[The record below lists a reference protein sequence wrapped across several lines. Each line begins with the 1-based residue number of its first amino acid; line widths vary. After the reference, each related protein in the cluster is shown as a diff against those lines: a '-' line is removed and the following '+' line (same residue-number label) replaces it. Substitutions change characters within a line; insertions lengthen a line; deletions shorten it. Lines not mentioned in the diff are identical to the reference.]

1 MKRKSRTGSAPFLT
15 AGAAML
21 GAMMTTGAATL
32 RAGETYFARPDGIW
46 NSPDNWDAGLPTAG
60 DDAVIGS
67 SKSGKTNPA
76 TAWIHTGDNATA
88 ARVRVGQ
95 NNAKGCGA
103 LNMDGG
109 ALVVTNR
116 FYLAPDGTGTV
127 RQTGGTVTLPALEI
141 GTGGSAVG
149 CWDLAGGVVSNSGA
163 VLLGY
168 NRGGS
173 ATMLIHDAGVMVGGE
188 FQLGSSAGGWGKGNG
203 MLTVADGGTLGPI
216 TALKVCPAYA
226 GDGAVGT
233 FVVSNATANLA
244 PGYISSAAY
253 IGSTGQFFLANAML
267 TVSNISWADYGV
279 CYTHVYSGT
288 TVTNFGSLS
297 VGANHGGQATLEMA
311 NSQWEQRGAMTM
323 AYNSG
328 TKGTLTLGD
337 GARWQQRANVV
348 VAQGGSAWL
357 SLSNAVFACDENS
370 ITIAKGAAASGM
382 GYVNLAGN
390 SLLTAGSITV
400 GTSAGSQGFITLAD
414 QSVVTNYGS
423 LVLGSDNGS
432 RGTLNL
438 GAGQWWQV
446 GDLNIASIF
455 RGDGQLWVT
464 GGVFTL
470 SGNANLAT
478 ASGYA
483 ANTALMVISNGVF
496 RQTSGAFTVGNGSA
510 TGRVDIAGTQRVF
523 QVPTLNIRKFC
534 AVTNHVAGHAG
545 GLDITA
551 TDAGALKVA
560 DGAAVAVVY
569 TRDPEETGMYWGL
582 RWLGTNHVQT
592 LTALADAV
600 PPKLTWDVSA
610 LNPAYRSKI
619 GFYTDDAYTY
629 LGIPVTRVIRN
640 VGLLL
645 LAR

>member
-109 ALVVTNR
+109 ALVVTDR

-188 FQLGSSAGGWGKGNG
+188 FQLGSWQDSWGKGKG
-203 MLTVADGGTLGPI
+203 ALIVADGGTLRDI
-216 TALKVCPAYA
+216 AADIKLCPAYA
-226 GDGAVGT
+226 EGADGT
-233 FVVSNATANLA
+233 FAVSNAAVNLS
-244 PGYISSAAY
+244 PRGISAAY
-253 IGSTGQFFLANAML
+253 YVSALAHIFLAKASL
-267 TVSNISWADYGV
+267 TCNGMWLADRGTCDMHVS
-279 CYTHVYSGT
+279 SGT
-288 TVTNFGSLS
+288 TVTNEGSLS
-297 VGANHGGQATLEMA
+297 VGVNHGGQATLEMA
-311 NSQWEQRGAMTM
+311 NSQWEQQQGMEIGCWGGTRGAVSLAGGALWRQRANTTI
-323 AYNSG
+323 ANGGSG
-328 TKGTLTLGD
+328 RLALSNATFLCDSNTISI
-337 GARWQQRANVV
+337 ARWQGAEGKGQ
-348 VAQGGSAWL
+348 L
-357 SLSNAVFACDENS
+357 S
-370 ITIAKGAAASGM
+370 
-382 GYVNLAGN
+382 LAGN
-390 SLLTAGSITV
+390 SLLTAGSINV
-400 GTSAGSQGFITLAD
+400 GSGGGSQGLVTLAG
-414 QSVVTNYGS
+414 QSVVTNYGALS
-423 LVLGSDNGS
+423 LGTDNG
-432 RGTLNL
+432 GEGIVVI
-438 GAGQWWQV
+438 GAGQWWQI

-478 ASGYA
+478 AGGYA
-483 ANTALMVISNGVF
+483 ENTAAVVVSNGVF
-496 RQTSGAFTVGNGSA
+496 RQADGRFIIGNGIA
-510 TGRVDIAGTQRVF
+510 TGRVDIAGTQRIF
-523 QVPTLNIRKFC
+523 QVPTLDIRRFC
-534 AVTNHVAGHAG
+534 TVTNHVAGHAG